1 MIKKII
7 FNISSMTCVACAIS
21 NEKELKKNQGIIKAN
36 VNFASKKALVE
47 YNDTLIQL
55 KDIKTIIQN
64 NGYEAS
70 TDDHSAHHHLSG
82 RQEIQKSFSAFFW
95 SAVLT
100 LPLILEM
107 FYKFR
112 LNIEIGPGDLIM
124 WLHLILASV
133 VVFYFGWRF
142 HKMAWKQ
149 AKKFKADRKSV
160 V

>member
-64 NGYEAS
+64 NGYK
-70 TDDHSAHHHLSG
+70 LLQMII
-82 RQEIQKSFSAFFW
+82 R
-95 SAVLT
+95 
-100 LPLILEM
+100 LITT
-107 FYKFR
+107 Y
-112 LNIEIGPGDLIM
+112 P
-124 WLHLILASV
+124 A
-133 VVFYFGWRF
+133 
-142 HKMAWKQ
+142 
-149 AKKFKADRKSV
+149 AKKFKKASV
-160 V
+160 LFFGQPF